1 MADNATIPARIAN
14 EVGDVMITDSF
25 EAHWYASRDVRL
37 TLAMNGRHLTP
48 TAWKTMLVR
57 RGARRP
63 VLPGREHTA
72 AASEPLAPIL
82 FSAWGRLERAGVL
95 QALAAK
101 WLGAGKPSDG
111 NAPH

>member
-1 MADNATIPARIAN
+1 
-14 EVGDVMITDSF
+14 
-25 EAHWYASRDVRL
+25 
-37 TLAMNGRHLTP
+37 MNGRHLTP

-95 QALAAK
+95 QTLAAK

-111 NAPH
+111 KRSTLRKNRTTRRNDRLPRQTEGLEILSS